1 MSRVVAEV
9 EAFLE
14 RHAPAGG
21 AVVAVS
27 GGADSVALLRA
38 MLDAGA
44 TGVTVA
50 HFNHRLRGAESDAD
64 EAFVRG
70 LAATLGVPFR
80 LGSAD
85 VTAVAD
91 AGRENLEAAARRLRY
106 GWLADVA
113 RKTEAGW
120 VATGHT
126 ADDQAET
133 VLHRLIRG
141 TGIRGLAGIA
151 RERMLEFPFDHPPP
165 PGTRRRVQ
173 LSRPL
178 LTVTRDEIVDY
189 LAALGQPTRTDSSNA
204 DLGLTRN
211 RIRHELLPLLKT
223 FNPDVVAALGRLA
236 RQADEADLFTRAE
249 ATKLLKEVER
259 PRAGRLV
266 VLDVGRFE
274 LPTGVPTDLDDA
286 VSHYLIREMFR
297 VLWEREGWPTGGM
310 TAEHWQRLLWIAW
323 EIVPASEFPGGVV
336 ARRVGRVVQLGR
348 RE

>member
-113 RKTEAGW
+113 RETEAGW

-133 VLHRLIRG
+133 VLHRIIRG
-141 TGIRGLAGIA
+141 TGLQGLRGIA
-151 RERMLEFPFDHPPP
+151 AAREL
-165 PGTRRRVQ
+165 GVGVW
-173 LSRPL
+173 LYRPL
-178 LTVTRDEIVDY
+178 LAVTRADVLDY
-189 LAALGQPTRTDSSNA
+189 LRELGQPFREDATNA

-211 RIRHELLPLLKT
+211 RIRHELLPLLKS
-223 FNPDVVAALGRLA
+223 FNPEVVAALGRLA
-236 RQADEADLFTRAE
+236 GQAEEASGFAFLE
-249 ATKLLKEVER
+249 AKLLLDRVER
-259 PRAGRLV
+259 LRAGRLV
-266 VLDVGRFE
+266 VLDA
-274 LPTGVPTDLDDA
+274 VPFDRGADA
-286 VSHYLIREMFR
+286 REWVHPYLVREMLR
-297 VLWEREGWPTGGM
+297 LLWEREGWPTGGM
-310 TAEHWQRLLWIAW
+310 TAEHWDRACR
-323 EIVPASEFPGGVV
+323 VASGVCPAAEFPGGVA

-348 RE
+348 RT